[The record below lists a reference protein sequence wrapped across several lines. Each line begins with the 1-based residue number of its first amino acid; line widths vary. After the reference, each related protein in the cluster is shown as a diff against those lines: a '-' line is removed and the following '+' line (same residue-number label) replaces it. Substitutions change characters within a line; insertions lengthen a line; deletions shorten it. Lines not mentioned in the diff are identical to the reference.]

1 MSRETCAATWWFAGS
16 RGGKSLEISLSVAC
30 LEHLVRGLLTLH
42 HVLHSLLV
50 VLAEVYNA
58 SFGFSERAAARAIEE
73 ARARADDGS
82 VDGPSPAAA
91 DNGQI

>member
-1 MSRETCAATWWFAGS
+1 M
-16 RGGKSLEISLSVAC
+16 SVARSER
-30 LEHLVRGLLTLH
+30 LIRGLLTLH
-42 HVLHSLLV
+42 HVLHGLLI

-58 SFGFSERAAARAIEE
+58 SFGFPERAAARAIEE

-91 DNGQI
+91 DNGQIRVFASL